1 MELMTNGDL
10 KTYLRMRRPDNEVLF
25 PFVFVVKFWRGRK
38 GGLVFC
44 KASNFIIFLRKQLR
58 RGCYS

>member
-25 PFVFVVKFWRGRK
+25 PFDFVVKFWRGRK

-44 KASNFIIFLRKQLR
+44 KASNFIFFSEETTASGML
-58 RGCYS
+58 